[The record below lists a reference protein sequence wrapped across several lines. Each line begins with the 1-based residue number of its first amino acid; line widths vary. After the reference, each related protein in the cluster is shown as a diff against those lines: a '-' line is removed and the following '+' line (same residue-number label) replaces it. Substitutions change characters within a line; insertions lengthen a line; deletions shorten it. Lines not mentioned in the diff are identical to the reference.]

1 MKTKYNA
8 NVVKSAISAM
18 ALSITLGAGVAHAQ
32 APADFYRG
40 KTVTVIVGY
49 GPGGGYDIYSRLL
62 ARHLGNHIP
71 GGPNVIVQNMP
82 GAAGV
87 VASNNIYVASPKDG
101 TVIAAIDQNIPMFQ
115 LLGGK
120 GVKYDAT
127 RFAWL
132 GSMAASNGIAMA
144 WAGTGI
150 NTLDDAKAREVSMG
164 TTGANDDA
172 YIYARTLNALLG
184 TRFRTIQGYAGTSNV
199 NMALEKGEVEAM
211 GRSTYYGFASQRPD
225 WLRDKKVNI
234 LVQFGFEKQPE
245 IASVPLLLDLV
256 SGTEAKQIASLVS
269 MPTGIGYS
277 HWLAPEVPA
286 DRIAALRAAYQATLA
301 DAALLDEA
309 KQRGIE
315 IKPKT
320 PDQITQL
327 VRAAADT
334 PADVRD
340 KTVKILGWE

>member
-1 MKTKYNA
+1 MRKTARATANA
-8 NVVKSAISAM
+8 MIGLQTALVAGFGASAALAQSA
-18 ALSITLGAGVAHAQ
+18 
-32 APADFYRG
+32 ADFYRG
-40 KTVTVIVGY
+40 KTVTVVVGY
-49 GPGGGYDIYSRLL
+49 APGGGYDIYSRLL
-62 ARHLGNHIP
+62 ARHIGDHIAGAP
-71 GGPNVIVQNMP
+71 GVIVQNMP

-87 VASNNIYVASPKDG
+87 VASNNIYVAAPKDG
-101 TVIAAIDQNIPMFQ
+101 ATIAAIDQNIPMFQ

-144 WAGTGI
+144 WASTGI
-150 NTLDDAKAREVSMG
+150 ASIEDAKKREVSMG

-184 TRFRTIQGYAGTSNV
+184 TRFRTIQGYSGTSSV
-199 NMALEKGEVEAM
+199 NMALEKGEVESM

-234 LVQFGFEKQPE
+234 LVQFGVEKQPE
-245 IASVPLLLDLV
+245 IADVPMFVDLV
-256 SGTEAKQIASLVS
+256 EGAEAKQIAGLVS

-277 HWLAPEVPA
+277 HWLSPDVPA
-286 DRIAALRAAYQATLA
+286 DRLAALRAAYRAALA
-301 DAALLDEA
+301 DPALLDEA

-320 PDQITQL
+320 PEEIARL
-327 VRAAADT
+327 VKAAADT
-334 PADVRD
+334 PAEVRA

>member
-1 MKTKYNA
+1 MGKLATTGLVAGSLAALYA
-8 NVVKSAISAM
+8 APALAQSA
-18 ALSITLGAGVAHAQ
+18 
-32 APADFYRG
+32 ADFYRG
-40 KTVTVIVGY
+40 KTVTMVVGY
-49 GPGGGYDIYSRLL
+49 APGGGYDIYSRLL
-62 ARHLGNHIP
+62 TRHLGNHIP
-71 GGPNVIVQNMP
+71 GAPSVIVQNMP

-101 TVIAAIDQNIPMFQ
+101 TVIAAVDQNIPMFQ

-144 WAGTGI
+144 WAATGV
-150 NTLDDAKAREVSMG
+150 TSLEQAKTREVSMG

-184 TRFRTIQGYAGTSNV
+184 TRFRTIQGYSGTSSV

-225 WLRDKKVNI
+225 WLRDRKVNI
-234 LVQFGFEKQPE
+234 LVQFGFQKQPE
-245 IASVPLLLDLV
+245 IADVPMLLDLV
-256 SGTEAKQIASLVS
+256 GGTEAKQIASLIS
-269 MPTGIGYS
+269 MPTSIGYS
-277 HWLAPEVPA
+277 HWLSPDVPA
-286 DRIAALRAAYQATLA
+286 DRLAALRAAYKATLA
-301 DAALLDEA
+301 DPALLDKS

-315 IKPKT
+315 IKPRT
-320 PDQITQL
+320 PEDIARI
-327 VRAAADT
+327 VKAAADT
-334 PADVRD
+334 PADVRE

>member
-1 MKTKYNA
+1 MGKLATTGLVA
-8 NVVKSAISAM
+8 GSLAA
-18 ALSITLGAGVAHAQ
+18 LGAAPALAQ
-32 APADFYRG
+32 SPADFYRG
-40 KTVTVIVGY
+40 KTVTVVVGY
-49 GPGGGYDIYSRLL
+49 APGGGYDIYSRLL

-71 GGPNVIVQNMP
+71 GSPGVIVQNMP

-101 TVIAAIDQNIPMFQ
+101 TVIAAVDQNIPMFQ

-132 GSMAASNGIAMA
+132 GSMAASNGIAMV
-144 WAGTGI
+144 WAATGI
-150 NTLDDAKAREVSMG
+150 TSLDEAKKREVSMG

-172 YIYARTLNALLG
+172 YIYARALNALLG
-184 TRFRTIQGYAGTSNV
+184 TRFRTIQGYSGTSSV

-225 WLRDKKVNI
+225 WLRDRKVNI

-245 IASVPLLLDLV
+245 IADVPMLLDLV
-256 SGTEAKQIASLVS
+256 SEPEARQIASLIS
-269 MPTGIGYS
+269 MPTSIGYS
-277 HWLAPEVPA
+277 HWLSPDVPA
-286 DRIAALRAAYQATLA
+286 DRLAALRAAYKAALA
-301 DAALLDEA
+301 DPPLVDES

-315 IKPKT
+315 IKPRT
-320 PDQITQL
+320 PEEIARI
-327 VRAAADT
+327 VKAAADT
-334 PADVRD
+334 PADVRE
-340 KTVKILGWE
+340 KTVKMLGWE

>member
-1 MKTKYNA
+1 MGKLATTGLVA
-8 NVVKSAISAM
+8 GSLA
-18 ALSITLGAGVAHAQ
+18 ALCAAPALAQ
-32 APADFYRG
+32 SPADFYRG
-40 KTVTVIVGY
+40 KTVTVVVGY
-49 GPGGGYDIYSRLL
+49 APGGGYDIYSRLL

-71 GGPNVIVQNMP
+71 GSPGVIVQNMP

-101 TVIAAIDQNIPMFQ
+101 TVIAAVDQNIPMFQ

-132 GSMAASNGIAMA
+132 GSMAASNGIAMV
-144 WAGTGI
+144 WAATGI
-150 NTLDDAKAREVSMG
+150 TSLDEVKKREVSMG

-172 YIYARTLNALLG
+172 YIYARALNALLG
-184 TRFRTIQGYAGTSNV
+184 TRFRTIQGYSGTSSV

-225 WLRDKKVNI
+225 WLRDRKVNI

-245 IASVPLLLDLV
+245 IADVPMLLDLV
-256 SGTEAKQIASLVS
+256 SEPEARQIASLIS
-269 MPTGIGYS
+269 MPTSIGYS
-277 HWLAPEVPA
+277 HWLSPDVPA
-286 DRIAALRAAYQATLA
+286 DRLAALRAAYKAALA
-301 DAALLDEA
+301 DPALLDES

-315 IKPKT
+315 IKPRT
-320 PDQITQL
+320 PEDIARI
-327 VRAAADT
+327 VKAAADT
-334 PADVRD
+334 PADVRE
-340 KTVKILGWE
+340 KTVKMLGWE

>member
-1 MKTKYNA
+1 MKHKTRAKAAKYG
-8 NVVKSAISAM
+8 IT
-18 ALSITLGAGVAHAQ
+18 ALCFTLGASAANAQ
-32 APADFYRG
+32 SVADFYRG
-40 KTVTVIVGY
+40 KTVTVVVGY

-62 ARHLGNHIP
+62 ARHLGNHIA
-71 GGPNVIVQNMP
+71 GAPNVIVQNMP

-87 VASNNIYVASPKDG
+87 VASNNIYVAAPKDG
-101 TVIAAIDQNIPMFQ
+101 TVIAAVDQNIPMFQ

-127 RFAWL
+127 KFAWL

-144 WAGTGI
+144 WASTGI
-150 NTLDDAKAREVSMG
+150 STLDDAKKREVSMG

-234 LVQFGFEKQPE
+234 LVQFGSEKQQE
-245 IASVPLLLDLV
+245 IDSVPMFSDLV
-256 SGTEAKQIASLVS
+256 QGAEAKQIAGLVS
-269 MPTGIGYS
+269 MPTSIGYS

-286 DRIAALRAAYQATLA
+286 DRIATLRAAYKATLA
-301 DAALLDEA
+301 DATLLDEA
-309 KQRGIE
+309 SKRGIQ
-315 IKPKT
+315 IRPKT
-320 PDQITQL
+320 PEQIAAL
-327 VRAAADT
+327 VKRASDT
-334 PADVRD
+334 PAAVRD

>member
-1 MKTKYNA
+1 MPKPA
-8 NVVKSAISAM
+8 HIVFM
-18 ALSITLGAGVAHAQ
+18 AAATMAAAGGAQ
-32 APADFYRG
+32 AQGAADFYRG
-40 KTVTVIVGY
+40 KNVTVVVGY
-49 GPGGGYDIYSRLL
+49 APGGGYDIYSRLL
-62 ARHLGNHIP
+62 ARHLSNHIP
-71 GGPNVIVQNMP
+71 GAPAVIVQNMP

-87 VASNNIYVASPKDG
+87 VASNNIYVAAPKDG
-101 TVIAAIDQNIPMFQ
+101 TVIAAVDQNIPMFQ

-144 WAGTGI
+144 WAETGI
-150 NTLDDAKAREVSMG
+150 ASLDDAKKREVSMG

-184 TRFRTIQGYAGTSNV
+184 TRFRTIQGYAGTSSV
-199 NMALEKGEVEAM
+199 NMALEKGEVESM

-225 WLRDKKVNI
+225 WLRDRKVNI

-245 IASVPLLLDLV
+245 IANVPMLLDLV
-256 SGTEAKQIASLVS
+256 EGTEAKQIAGLVS

-320 PDQITQL
+320 PDDIAKL
-327 VRAAADT
+327 VKAAAET
-334 PADVRD
+334 PEAVRE

>member
-1 MKTKYNA
+1 MKMKLNA
-8 NVVKSAISAM
+8 NVVKSAIGAT
-18 ALSITLGAGVAHAQ
+18 ALCVTLGAGVAHAQ

-101 TVIAAIDQNIPMFQ
+101 TVIAAVDQNIPMFQ

-150 NTLDDAKAREVSMG
+150 NALDDAKAREVSMG

-211 GRSTYYGFASQRPD
+211 GRSAYYGFASQRPD

-245 IASVPLLLDLV
+245 ISSVPLLLDLV

-301 DAALLDEA
+301 DATLLDEA

-320 PDQITQL
+320 PEQIGQL
-327 VRAAADT
+327 VKAAADT

>member
-1 MKTKYNA
+1 MPKPA
-8 NVVKSAISAM
+8 HILFM
-18 ALSITLGAGVAHAQ
+18 AAATIGAAGGAQ
-32 APADFYRG
+32 AQGAADFFRG
-40 KTVTVIVGY
+40 KNVTVVVGY
-49 GPGGGYDIYSRLL
+49 APGGGYDIYSRLL
-62 ARHLGNHIP
+62 ARHLGAHIP
-71 GGPNVIVQNMP
+71 GAPAVIVQNMP

-87 VASNNIYVASPKDG
+87 VASNNIYVAAPKDG
-101 TVIAAIDQNIPMFQ
+101 TVIAAVDQNIPMFQ

-120 GVKYDAT
+120 GVKYDST

-144 WAGTGI
+144 WAETGVAS
-150 NTLDDAKAREVSMG
+150 LEDAKKREVSMG

-184 TRFRTIQGYAGTSNV
+184 TRFRTIQGYAGTSSV
-199 NMALEKGEVEAM
+199 NMALEKGEVESM
-211 GRSTYYGFASQRPD
+211 GRSAYYGFASQRPD
-225 WLRDKKVNI
+225 WLRDRKVNI

-245 IASVPLLLDLV
+245 IANVPMLLDLV
-256 SGTEAKQIASLVS
+256 QGTEAKQIAALVS
-269 MPTGIGYS
+269 MPTSIGYS

-320 PDQITQL
+320 PDEIARL
-327 VRAAADT
+327 VKAAADT
-334 PADVRD
+334 PADVRE

>member
-1 MKTKYNA
+1 MPKPA
-8 NVVKSAISAM
+8 HIVFM
-18 ALSITLGAGVAHAQ
+18 AAATMAAAGGAQ
-32 APADFYRG
+32 AQGAADFYRG
-40 KTVTVIVGY
+40 KNVTVVVGY
-49 GPGGGYDIYSRLL
+49 APGGGYDIYSRLL
-62 ARHLGNHIP
+62 ARHLSNHIP
-71 GGPNVIVQNMP
+71 GAPAVIVQNMP

-87 VASNNIYVASPKDG
+87 VASNNIYVAAPKDG
-101 TVIAAIDQNIPMFQ
+101 TVIAAVDQNIPMFQ

-144 WAGTGI
+144 WAETGI
-150 NTLDDAKAREVSMG
+150 ASLDDAKKREVSMG

-184 TRFRTIQGYAGTSNV
+184 TRFRTIQGYAGTSSV
-199 NMALEKGEVEAM
+199 NMALEKGEVESM

-225 WLRDKKVNI
+225 WLRDRKVNI

-245 IASVPLLLDLV
+245 IANVPMLLDLV
-256 SGTEAKQIASLVS
+256 EGTEAKQIAGLVS

-277 HWLAPEVPA
+277 HWLAPEVPS
-286 DRIAALRAAYQATLA
+286 DRIAALRTAYQATLA

-320 PDQITQL
+320 PDDIAKL
-327 VRAAADT
+327 VKAAAET
-334 PADVRD
+334 PEAVRE

>member
-1 MKTKYNA
+1 MLTRKLFHASIALHATLMTGFCS
-8 NVVKSAISAM
+8 SAAQ
-18 ALSITLGAGVAHAQ
+18 AQ

-40 KTVTVIVGY
+40 KTVTLVVGY
-49 GPGGGYDIYSRLL
+49 APGGGYDIYSRLL
-62 ARHLGNHIP
+62 ARHLGNHI
-71 GGPNVIVQNMP
+71 GGAPNVIVQNMP

-87 VASNNIYVASPKDG
+87 VASNNIFVAAPKDG
-101 TVIAAIDQNIPMFQ
+101 TVIAAVDQNIPMFQ
-115 LLGGK
+115 LLDGK

-144 WAGTGI
+144 WAETGV
-150 NTLDDAKAREVSMG
+150 TSLEDAKKREVSMG
-164 TTGANDDA
+164 ATGANDDA

-184 TRFRTIQGYAGTSNV
+184 TRFKTIQGYSGTSSV
-199 NMALEKGEVEAM
+199 NMALEKGEVESM

-225 WLRDKKVNI
+225 WLRDKKINI

-245 IASVPLLLDLV
+245 IADVPLFVDLV
-256 SGTEAKQIASLVS
+256 SGTEAKQIAGLVS

-277 HWLAPEVPA
+277 HWLSPEVPA
-286 DRIAALRAAYQATLA
+286 DRLSTLRAAYM
-301 DAALLDEA
+301 AALSDPALVGEA

-320 PDQITQL
+320 PEQMAQL
-327 VRAAADT
+327 VKDAANT
-334 PADVRD
+334 PADVRA

>member
-1 MKTKYNA
+1 MGKLTA
-8 NVVKSAISAM
+8 TGLVAGSIAALCAGSA
-18 ALSITLGAGVAHAQ
+18 LAQ
-32 APADFYRG
+32 SPADFYRA
-40 KTVTVIVGY
+40 KTVTLVVGY
-49 GPGGGYDIYSRLL
+49 APGGGYDIYTRLL

-71 GGPNVIVQNMP
+71 GAPAVIVQNMP

-101 TVIAAIDQNIPMFQ
+101 TVVAAVDQNIPMFQ

-132 GSMAASNGIAMA
+132 GSMAASNGIAMT
-144 WAGTGI
+144 WAETGV
-150 NTLDDAKAREVSMG
+150 TSLEDAKKREVSMG

-172 YIYARTLNALLG
+172 YIYAKALNALLG
-184 TRFRTIQGYAGTSNV
+184 TRFRTIQGYSGTSSV

-225 WLRDKKVNI
+225 WLRDRKVNI
-234 LVQFGFEKQPE
+234 IVQFGFQKQPE
-245 IASVPLLLDLV
+245 IANVPMLLDLV
-256 SGTEAKQIASLVS
+256 TDTESKQIAGLIS
-269 MPTGIGYS
+269 MPTSIGYS
-277 HWLAPEVPA
+277 HWLSPDVPA
-286 DRIAALRAAYQATLA
+286 DRIAALRAAYKATLA
-301 DAALLDEA
+301 DPALLEES

-315 IKPKT
+315 VKPRT
-320 PDQITQL
+320 PEDIASL
-327 VRAAADT
+327 VKAAAET
-334 PADVRD
+334 PAAVRE

>member
-1 MKTKYNA
+1 MKKKLIA
-8 NVVKSAISAM
+8 NVVRSAIGAT
-18 ALSITLGAGVAHAQ
+18 ALCFGIGAANAQ
-32 APADFYRG
+32 SPADFYRG

-101 TVIAAIDQNIPMFQ
+101 TVIAAVDQNIPMFQ

-150 NTLDDAKAREVSMG
+150 NALDDAKARKSPW
-164 TTGANDDA
+164 
-172 YIYARTLNALLG
+172 ARPAQMM
-184 TRFRTIQGYAGTSNV
+184 TRTFMRA
-199 NMALEKGEVEAM
+199 
-211 GRSTYYGFASQRPD
+211 RSTRCSARGFGP
-225 WLRDKKVNI
+225 
-234 LVQFGFEKQPE
+234 F
-245 IASVPLLLDLV
+245 
-256 SGTEAKQIASLVS
+256 
-269 MPTGIGYS
+269 
-277 HWLAPEVPA
+277 
-286 DRIAALRAAYQATLA
+286 RAMRAQAM
-301 DAALLDEA
+301 
-309 KQRGIE
+309 
-315 IKPKT
+315 
-320 PDQITQL
+320 
-327 VRAAADT
+327 
-334 PADVRD
+334 
-340 KTVKILGWE
+340 

>member
-1 MKTKYNA
+1 MGKLTGTGLVA
-8 NVVKSAISAM
+8 GSLAALCAGPALAQSA
-18 ALSITLGAGVAHAQ
+18 
-32 APADFYRG
+32 ADFYRA
-40 KTVTVIVGY
+40 KTVTLVVGY
-49 GPGGGYDIYSRLL
+49 APGGGYDIYTRLL

-71 GGPNVIVQNMP
+71 GAPAVIVQNMP

-101 TVIAAIDQNIPMFQ
+101 TVIAAVDQNIPMFQ

-132 GSMAASNGIAMA
+132 GSMAASNGIAMT
-144 WAGTGI
+144 WAETGV
-150 NTLDDAKAREVSMG
+150 TSLEDAKKREVSMG

-172 YIYARTLNALLG
+172 YIYAKTLNALLG
-184 TRFRTIQGYAGTSNV
+184 TRFRTIQGYSGTSSV

-234 LVQFGFEKQPE
+234 IVQFGFEKQPE
-245 IASVPLLLDLV
+245 IADVPMLLDLV
-256 SGTEAKQIASLVS
+256 TDTEGKQIAGLIS
-269 MPTGIGYS
+269 MPTSIGYS
-277 HWLAPEVPA
+277 HWLSPDVPA
-286 DRIAALRAAYQATLA
+286 DRIAALRAAYKAALA
-301 DAALLDEA
+301 DPALVDES

-315 IKPKT
+315 IKPRT
-320 PDQITQL
+320 PDDIAKL
-327 VRAAADT
+327 VKAAADT
-334 PADVRD
+334 PASVRE

>member
-1 MKTKYNA
+1 MGTLA
-8 NVVKSAISAM
+8 RTGLVAGSLVALCAAPAFAQSA
-18 ALSITLGAGVAHAQ
+18 
-32 APADFYRG
+32 ADFYRG
-40 KTVTVIVGY
+40 KTLTVVVGY
-49 GPGGGYDIYSRLL
+49 APGGGYDIYSRLL
-62 ARHLGNHIP
+62 TRHLGNHVP
-71 GGPNVIVQNMP
+71 GTPNVIVQNMP

-101 TVIAAIDQNIPMFQ
+101 TVIAAVDQNIPMFQ

-132 GSMAASNGIAMA
+132 GSMAASNGIAMT
-144 WAGTGI
+144 WAATGVAS
-150 NTLDDAKAREVSMG
+150 LDDAKKREVSMG

-184 TRFRTIQGYAGTSNV
+184 TRFRTIQGYSGTSSV

-225 WLRDKKVNI
+225 WLRDKTVNI
-234 LVQFGFEKQPE
+234 IVQFGFEKQPE

-256 SGTEAKQIASLVS
+256 SGAEAKQIASLIS
-269 MPTGIGYS
+269 MPTSIGYS
-277 HWLAPEVPA
+277 HWLSPDVPA
-286 DRIAALRAAYQATLA
+286 DRLAALRTAYM
-301 DAALLDEA
+301 AALTDPALVEEA

-315 IKPKT
+315 IKPRT
-320 PDQITQL
+320 PDDIAKL
-327 VRAAADT
+327 VKAAAET
-334 PADVRD
+334 PAEVRE

>member
-1 MKTKYNA
+1 MPKPA
-8 NVVKSAISAM
+8 HIVFM
-18 ALSITLGAGVAHAQ
+18 AAATMAAAGGAQ
-32 APADFYRG
+32 AQGAADFYRG
-40 KTVTVIVGY
+40 KNVTVVVGY
-49 GPGGGYDIYSRLL
+49 APGGGYDIYSRLL
-62 ARHLGNHIP
+62 ARHLSNHIP
-71 GGPNVIVQNMP
+71 GAPAVIVQNMP

-87 VASNNIYVASPKDG
+87 VASNNIYVAAPKDG
-101 TVIAAIDQNIPMFQ
+101 TVIAAVDQNIPMFQ

-144 WAGTGI
+144 WAETGI
-150 NTLDDAKAREVSMG
+150 ASLDDAKKREVSMG

-184 TRFRTIQGYAGTSNV
+184 TRFRTIQGYAGTSSV
-199 NMALEKGEVEAM
+199 NMALEKGEVESM

-225 WLRDKKVNI
+225 WLRDRKVNI
-234 LVQFGFEKQPE
+234 LVQFGFEKQAE
-245 IASVPLLLDLV
+245 IANVPMLLDLV
-256 SGTEAKQIASLVS
+256 EGTEAKQIAGLVS

-320 PDQITQL
+320 PDDIAKL
-327 VRAAADT
+327 VKAAADT
-334 PADVRD
+334 PEAVRE

>member
-1 MKTKYNA
+1 MPTHKFAYASIALQVTLMTGFCS
-8 NVVKSAISAM
+8 SAAQ
-18 ALSITLGAGVAHAQ
+18 AQ
-32 APADFYRG
+32 APAEFYRN
-40 KTVTVIVGY
+40 KTVTLVVGY
-49 GPGGGYDIYSRLL
+49 APGGGYDIYSRLL
-62 ARHLGNHIP
+62 ARHLGNHI
-71 GGPNVIVQNMP
+71 GGAPNVIVQNMP

-87 VASNNIYVASPKDG
+87 VASNNIFVAAPKDG
-101 TVIAAIDQNIPMFQ
+101 TVIAAVDQNIPMFQ
-115 LLGGK
+115 LLDGK

-132 GSMAASNGIAMA
+132 GSMAASNGIAMT
-144 WAGTGI
+144 WAETGVAS
-150 NTLDDAKAREVSMG
+150 LEDAKRREVSMG

-184 TRFRTIQGYAGTSNV
+184 TRFKTIQGYSGTSSV
-199 NMALEKGEVEAM
+199 NMALEKGEVESM

-245 IASVPLLLDLV
+245 IAEVPMLLDLV
-256 SGTEAKQIASLVS
+256 SGTEAKQIAGLVS

-277 HWLAPEVPA
+277 HWLSPEVPA
-286 DRIAALRAAYQATLA
+286 DRLSTLRIAYMATLA
-301 DAALLDEA
+301 DAALLGEA

-320 PDQITQL
+320 PEQMAQL
-327 VRAAADT
+327 VKDAAST
-334 PADVRD
+334 PADVRA
-340 KTVKILGWE
+340 KTVKMLGWE